1 MPDLPDGPGNLSRR
15 KKTIPFVASWT
26 ALWYYEGNVRE
37 SLLRYKFGGRESY
50 AKSYGRLLAMTLL
63 EEDWTYDR
71 ITWVPISR
79 RRKLRRGYDPGGAA
93 GRAAAK
99 ELGREAEPV
108 LRKLRHNPPQSG
120 IHGAAERRANVLGAY
135 GLRKGVSVEG
145 QRILLLDDIITTGA
159 TVSECARELLSA
171 GAKEVVCGC
180 VAGGRPGIK
189 EKLGDEYAVFL
200 QRSGCGPGYGQRAH
214 LCRRQGHRGP
224 GAVGGGRG

>member
-1 MPDLPDGPGNLSRR
+1 MLSRVWDLLFPEKCVLCQKVLEKGEQDLCR
-15 KKTIPFVASWT
+15 TCRMGLEAWRGGKKTIPFVASWT
-26 ALWYYEGNVRE
+26 ALWYYEDNVRE

-79 RRKLRRGYDPGGAA
+79 RRKLRRGYDQVELLA
-93 GRAAAK
+93 RAAAK

-108 LRKLRHNPPQSG
+108 LRKRRHNPPQSG

-180 VAGGRPGIK
+180 VAAAGRESK
-189 EKLGDEYAVFL
+189 K
-200 QRSGCGPGYGQRAH
+200 S
-214 LCRRQGHRGP
+214 
-224 GAVGGGRG
+224 

>member
-1 MPDLPDGPGNLSRR
+1 M
-15 KKTIPFVASWT
+15 
-26 ALWYYEGNVRE
+26 RE
-37 SLLRYKFGGRESY
+37 RLLRYKFGGRESY
-50 AKSYGRLLAMTLL
+50 ARSYGRLLAMTLL

-79 RRKLRRGYDPGGAA
+79 RRKLRRGYDQVELLA
-93 GRAAAK
+93 RAAAK

-180 VAGGRPGIK
+180 VAAAGRESK
-189 EKLGDEYAVFL
+189 K
-200 QRSGCGPGYGQRAH
+200 S
-214 LCRRQGHRGP
+214 
-224 GAVGGGRG
+224 

>member
-1 MPDLPDGPGNLSRR
+1 MGLEAWHGG

-50 AKSYGRLLAMTLL
+50 ARSYGRLLAMTLL

-79 RRKLRRGYDPGGAA
+79 RRKLRRGYDQVELLA
-93 GRAAAK
+93 RAAAK

-108 LRKLRHNPPQSG
+108 LRKRRHNPPQSG

-180 VAGGRPGIK
+180 VAAAGRESK
-189 EKLGDEYAVFL
+189 K
-200 QRSGCGPGYGQRAH
+200 S
-214 LCRRQGHRGP
+214 
-224 GAVGGGRG
+224 